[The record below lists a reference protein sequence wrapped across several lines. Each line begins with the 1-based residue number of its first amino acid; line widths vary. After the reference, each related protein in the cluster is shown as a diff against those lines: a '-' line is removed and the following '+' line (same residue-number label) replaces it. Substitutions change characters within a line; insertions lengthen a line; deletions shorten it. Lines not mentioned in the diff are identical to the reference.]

1 MSHSLYRQGTYEN
14 LSDDFVIL
22 TSTGKE
28 FKDIAA
34 RINRFREI
42 GFKHGMINIPGV
54 QSPASPRNLVFDSR
68 EKVCGVLKDLA
79 KAELELSV
87 LVSGLRDQVT
97 DCCHSADL
105 TPHTVHQSLGFWG
118 RLEKLPPN
126 PILEITTMCGHGRV
140 APNLVWEMADKV
152 IGQSLDVKATARHM
166 GKLCL
171 CNIFNELRATRLLKK
186 LVADIQA
193 GIIAMPVSS
202 DKSDI
207 GTGKDFGIT
216 IDGAKCIQCLECL
229 PYCPLEAIVAS
240 PDGSEVFIDA
250 QRCTECGLC
259 HRDKVCPV
267 DAIVAMDLTWP
278 RSLRGK
284 FQPQYGPYRS
294 ATTLA
299 KTVKPVS
306 YSTEPFSFRRHELP
320 SEHTSDADGLL
331 RQGEAAIL
339 VELGRPYLGTT
350 FRDVQKVVQALLPM
364 GLNLRLQY
372 PNADERSSLADIAAD
387 TAAGTLMPEV
397 LEERTGWV
405 VLKLVTKEKNVPE
418 TIRCL
423 KQVAADIDTVFA
435 LGVLSHV
442 SRDGS
447 TIAERAAIES
457 GVTPAVNCKT
467 NIGLRLMNHR

>member
-14 LSDDFVIL
+14 LSDDFVVL
-22 TSTGKE
+22 TSTGGE

-42 GFKHGMINIPGV
+42 GFQHGMVNVPGV
-54 QSPASPRNLVFDSR
+54 QSPSSPRHLVFDSQ
-68 EKVCGVLKDLA
+68 EKLCGVLKDLA
-79 KAELELSV
+79 RANLELSV

-97 DCCHSADL
+97 ECCQSAGL
-105 TPHTVHQSLGFWG
+105 TPHTVNQSLGFWG
-118 RLEKLPPN
+118 RLEKLPPST
-126 PILEITTMCGHGRV
+126 ILEITTMCGHGRV

-152 IGQSLDVKATARHM
+152 GGQSLDVKAAARRM

-171 CNIFNELRATRLLKK
+171 CNIFNEIRAARLLNK
-186 LVADIQA
+186 LVADLGA
-193 GIIAMPVSS
+193 GIIARPARLE
-202 DKSDI
+202 KSDI
-207 GTGKDFGIT
+207 GTRKDFGIT
-216 IDGAKCIQCLECL
+216 IDGTKCTQCMECL
-229 PYCPLEAIVAS
+229 PCCPVEAIIAS
-240 PDGSEVFIDA
+240 PDGGEVVIDA

-259 HRDKVCPV
+259 RRDEVCPV
-267 DAIVAMDLTWP
+267 DAIVALDLTWP

-294 ATTLA
+294 APTLA

-306 YSTEPFSFRRHELP
+306 YSTEPFTFRRHELP

-331 RQGEAAIL
+331 GQGEAAVL
-339 VELGRPYLGTT
+339 VELGRPHLGTT
-350 FRDVQKVVQALLPM
+350 FRDVQKVAQALLPL
-364 GLNLRLQY
+364 GLNLRQQY
-372 PNADERSSLADIAAD
+372 PNADERSSLAEIATDA
-387 TAAGTLMPEV
+387 AAGTLIPEV
-397 LEERTGWV
+397 LRERAGWV
-405 VLKLVTKEKNVPE
+405 VLKLVTTEQRVPE

-447 TIAERAAIES
+447 TIAERAATES
-457 GVTPAVNCKT
+457 GVTPAFNCKT
-467 NIGLRLMNHR
+467 NVGLRLVNH